1 MSDAQAR
8 QECYG
13 KMFPDFTRLKRKEA
27 LEGQAFAALVTGSG
41 TGAQG
46 RSLELKREAWE
57 KCVSC
62 ADYRTCYDLS
72 LAQLLMNNILM
83 NTEVANPWVGTPG

>member
-1 MSDAQAR
+1 MKIAQTR

-13 KMFPDFTRLKRKEA
+13 RMFPDFTRLKRKEA
-27 LEGQAFAALVTGSG
+27 LEGQAFTTLVVSSG

-46 RSLELKREAWE
+46 RTLEVKGEAWE
-57 KCVSC
+57 KCVAC

-72 LAQLLMNNILM
+72 LAKLEMNDVLM
-83 NTEVANPWVGTPG
+83 NTMAANPWVGE